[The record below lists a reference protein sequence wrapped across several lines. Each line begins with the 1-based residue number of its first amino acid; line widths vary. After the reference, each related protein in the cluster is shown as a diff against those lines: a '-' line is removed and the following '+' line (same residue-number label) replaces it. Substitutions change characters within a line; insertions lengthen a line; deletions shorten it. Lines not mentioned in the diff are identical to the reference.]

1 MGATLERQNHKTG
14 VALVKAFEKILKQGR
29 RHPNRL
35 QTDRG
40 KEFYNRTFQRW
51 LDEQDIHHFSTEG
64 DAKASVVE
72 RFNRTLKER
81 LYRYFTAANT
91 LRFDD
96 VLPELVQGYSAT
108 RHRSIGMAPQDVTW
122 DNEEAVWKR
131 LYGQHVKAKRPKA
144 KFNVGDRVR
153 LNKIHR
159 TFEKGYLPGW
169 TEEVFV
175 VHRVIPGPC
184 PPIRFTNGMTPPSKA
199 RFMKRIYKKSR
210 CPTCF
215 ASKRYLS
222 DKKIDGWSSG
232 KGGPTSTIVGL
243 LVVP

>member
-1 MGATLERQNHKTG
+1 M
-14 VALVKAFEKILKQGR
+14 ALVHAFDKILKQGR
-29 RHPNRL
+29 QPKRL

-40 KEFYNRTFQRW
+40 KEFYNRPFQRW
-51 LDEQDIHHFSTEG
+51 REDQGIQHFSTEG

-96 VLPELVQGYSAT
+96 VLPELVQGYNAT

-122 DNEEAVWKR
+122 GNEEAVWKR
-131 LYGQHVKAKRPKA
+131 LYVPRLKRKKKA
-144 KFNVGDRVR
+144 KFKVGDRVR

-175 VHRVIPGPC
+175 VHRVVPGPV
-184 PPIRFTNGMTPPSKA
+184 PTYKIREWDETP
-199 RFMKRIYKKSR
+199 
-210 CPTCF
+210 
-215 ASKRYLS
+215 
-222 DKKIDGWSSG
+222 
-232 KGGPTSTIVGL
+232 V
-243 LVVP
+243 